1 MDAALNLLFGE
12 DGSELRVKYAGLIAK
27 IQEYRNKV
35 SKNLTGFY
43 DSLGEKGIHVGF
55 IAKYG
60 FLNAPITAEDDI
72 LSDSLVSLTHA
83 TMGATSALIGE
94 TLSDEYV
101 EKRFSEGKGKYISL
115 DKQVDL
121 STAYSPDTTW
131 IVKKAH
137 HNVFEPYRPVLTAF
151 FNGTNETV
159 DSINVGSQ
167 FMVYDF
173 GTYTVTAMTEE
184 NCEDYDFI
192 TRPVEKPT
200 TETRLVSFMRFLTMI
215 INLITKLFKGELDFS
230 NLLA

>member
-1 MDAALNLLFGE
+1 
-12 DGSELRVKYAGLIAK
+12 
-27 IQEYRNKV
+27 
-35 SKNLTGFY
+35 
-43 DSLGEKGIHVGF
+43 
-55 IAKYG
+55 
-60 FLNAPITAEDDI
+60 
-72 LSDSLVSLTHA
+72 
-83 TMGATSALIGE
+83 MGATTALIGE

-131 IVKKAH
+131 IIKKAH
-137 HNVFEPYRPVLTAF
+137 HNVFEPYRSVLTAF

-167 FMVYDF
+167 FM
-173 GTYTVTAMTEE
+173 A
-184 NCEDYDFI
+184 YDFI

>member
-12 DGSELRVKYAGLIAK
+12 DGSELRVKYAGLIDK

-60 FLNAPITAEDDI
+60 FLNAPITAEVDI
-72 LSDSLVSLTHA
+72 LSDSLVRLTHA
-83 TMGATSALIGE
+83 TMGATTALIEE
-94 TLSDEYV
+94 TLSDEYI
-101 EKRFSEGKGKYISL
+101 EKRFSEGKGKYISP

-137 HNVFEPYRPVLTAF
+137 HNVFEPYCPVLTAF

-173 GTYTVTAMTEE
+173 GTDTVTAMTEE

-192 TRPVEKPT
+192 TRPVKKPT

-215 INLITKLFKGELDFS
+215 INLITMLFKGELDFS